1 MNDYDG
7 RVVLIT
13 GSGTGI
19 SQQQQPPS
27 LKRAQQWS

>member
-19 SQQQQPPS
+19 GEQQQPLS
-27 LKRAQQWS
+27 FKRAQQWS